1 MARTNRQSEITRSD
15 ILDAAEQLMAERGF
29 QATSIAEICTTSKLP
44 NGSVYWHFQNKN
56 GLLAAVMERG
66 SHRFFTGLPKPEQLV
81 GTARERFDAWFE
93 ANTQMLAQRPRFL
106 RLHLSLCLL
115 EETDTVVAE
124 IVARVRATAIANLSR
139 AMYPWVH
146 ELHGDAAE
154 AMSEE
159 LAAFMLAAVD
169 GAFIAQHVDGANI
182 ERLLGRLHRS
192 LVNEILQPP
201 AHG

>member
-1 MARTNRQSEITRSD
+1 MARTNRQSEITRND

-29 QATSIAEICTTSKLP
+29 QATSIAEICAASKLP

-66 SHRFFTGLPKPEQLV
+66 SQRFFAGLPKPDELT
-81 GTARERFDAWFE
+81 GTPRERFDVWFE
-93 ANTQMLAQRPRFL
+93 ANTQMLKQRPRFL

-115 EETDTVVAE
+115 EETDAVVAE
-124 IVARVRATAIANLSR
+124 IVARVRATAIGSLSR

-154 AMSEE
+154 ELSKE
-159 LAAFMLAAVD
+159 LAAFMLATVD
-169 GAFIAQHVDGANI
+169 GAFIAQHTDGADI

-192 LVNEILQPP
+192 LVNEIEQPV
-201 AHG
+201 ARR